1 MVNQNSK
8 KEIFIVNQSNDIEY
22 KQVNNKED
30 YIGELSDEEKQA
42 EFNRKHEQYIKMKQ
56 LRKKELIKAKRD
68 EFGTS
73 SSDENESSN
82 EEEIGEI
89 KLKKPE
95 TKRSRGI
102 ISSKPSKQE
111 QKTFSV
117 VLELKKLNID
127 TDLIFLDKEFEIN
140 KKSIHYSRI
149 LKIAIFIGEGLS

>member
-1 MVNQNSK
+1 
-8 KEIFIVNQSNDIEY
+8 
-22 KQVNNKED
+22 
-30 YIGELSDEEKQA
+30 
-42 EFNRKHEQYIKMKQ
+42 MKQ

-102 ISSKPSKQE
+102 ISSKPSK
-111 QKTFSV
+111 
-117 VLELKKLNID
+117 
-127 TDLIFLDKEFEIN
+127 
-140 KKSIHYSRI
+140 
-149 LKIAIFIGEGLS
+149 